1 MSQKRTIEIP
11 ADTTYKRT
19 KITHRNFNDQE
30 LKFSVIREEMIDL
43 DTLMKPVLKQ
53 KENI

>member
-30 LKFSVIREEMIDL
+30 LKFSVIREEM
-43 DTLMKPVLKQ
+43 TLMKPVLKQ